1 MALLPK
7 YQKTGIR
14 VRQPNNIDFA
24 AAREEARFSQVMSQ
38 QLDRM
43 SEFAFKEAS
52 LQAEERG
59 RERVREQGAINTLKQ
74 LEAEGGPRT
83 ITERSAFEAANRV
96 AVVEIETAARS
107 DMRTLITQADES
119 NMSLSVFDQKMSDIR
134 DGYTASLQV
143 VDPVMAGVLGARL
156 QEDSVS
162 FDNRYA
168 EIVSRK
174 AKAAWAANTEVILN
188 EGVQKIMDAALQEGS
203 DVKNENGQNP
213 LEKAAADLLAVAESR
228 GVNQKKAQKLVDNA
242 LNSAL
247 RENVMFR
254 FNNAAGIPEKQAIL
268 AELEDSDTFAGMN
281 YEQSFNFK
289 LRLQGGIDREITEGR
304 VEWGESYDNAMKF
317 IAQTGRFP
325 DGFSPDEESL
335 SVLFAQDPENLDY
348 MLRSLNIAEDDAV
361 KYGGLSAMTF
371 ERSSEVVAE
380 MIDDYNTAVAENR
393 SADEIKALNDR
404 RIAFQTA
411 ASDKLAAIQTDAAQY
426 ILDTNQEAAI
436 SANKLMQALSAGN
449 IDGATQNV
457 TALQTQLN
465 NAYNQ
470 IGVPTDYRRVVPKK
484 MAADIVGMLETQAA
498 ENPSIAAALFQEYRN
513 VFGDQSNAFLLN
525 LKQAGLKPEFAEAML
540 TNKPGVQDE
549 LMKLVNEDVETLKDR
564 VKPGKA
570 SEAMNMLKEQLA
582 PYQSAYLQ
590 GGGNIAGEDFDSAM
604 AVAEKYLY
612 DYMSKHSGSEGDPQ
626 NAVKYVLANM
636 FPEYEN
642 VINDANGNYI
652 VDLNYNANEIDSMLG
667 NFFGRQGV
675 QMLEKLDVQPLNMAT
690 TPEAQGYIDEA
701 VSLTN
706 LARQG
711 YFLNNQTGDG
721 VVLHYRTKTGKLI
734 MAKNSQGEPIDIKFK
749 DLRRTINML
758 QVDPDGV
765 TPAQVEE
772 TSVAPAGAE
781 MPGFEDAVS
790 PEAMRNIEAG
800 LEGAFPQPS
809 GFTAEVVPADQAASV
824 AERNKAKTDLQQE
837 YLNSYPDDAT
847 TKEKKEYFELSL
859 SEVRDPEIGPD
870 QMTSFEDF
878 RKSKEQETDQAKQDA
893 KKDRIFNKL
902 IDAIPEGESAS
913 DKSAYSKFL
922 KKRMS
927 LDPSIGSP
935 GTITV
940 AYEVWKNNRE
950 EEEDLNFRLEAYA
963 DEDIPTP
970 LKLEDTPIKL
980 GDALVQLGSY
990 ETEGQAKGAYK
1001 VLYKKHPELK
1011 EYSPVIQRVER
1022 AKQGNVTAKVRY
1034 LLRLYGFENR
1044 AEAIKFS
1051 GSTDFKA
1058 SVVQAR

>member
-7 YQKTGIR
+7 YQKTGIK

-24 AAREEARFSQVMSQ
+24 AAREQARFGDVLSQ

-74 LEAEGGPRT
+74 IEAKGGPYT
-83 ITERSAFEAANRV
+83 IAERSAFEAANRV

-119 NMSLSVFDQKMSDIR
+119 NMAMSVFAEKMSDIR

-168 EIVSRK
+168 EIVQRK
-174 AKAAWAANTEVILN
+174 AKAAWAATTEVILN

-213 LEKAAADLLAVAESR
+213 IEKAAADLLATAQTR
-228 GVNQKKAQKLVDNA
+228 GVNPKKAQNLVDKA
-242 LNSAL
+242 VNSAL
-247 RENVMFR
+247 RENIVFR

-289 LRLQGGIDREITEGR
+289 LRLQGSIDREITEGR
-304 VEWGESYDNAMKF
+304 AEWGEDYDNAMRF

-335 SVLFAQDPENLDY
+335 TVLFAEDPENLDY
-348 MLRSLNIAEDDAV
+348 MLRSLGVAEEDAV
-361 KYGGLSAMTF
+361 KYGGLSTMTF

-436 SANKLMQALSAGN
+436 SANKLMQALSAGD

-457 TALQTQLN
+457 TALQAQLN

-484 MAADIVGMLETQAA
+484 MAADIVAMLETQAT
-498 ENPSIAAALFQEYRN
+498 ENPSVAAALFQEYRN

-540 TNKPGVQDE
+540 TNKPGVHTE
-549 LMKLVNEDVETLKDR
+549 LMQLVNEDVKELQDR

-570 SEAMNMLKEQLA
+570 SEAMNMLREQLA

-590 GGGNIAGEDFDSAM
+590 GGGNVAGDDFDNAM

-612 DYMSKHSGSEGDPQ
+612 DYMSKHSGTEGDPQ
-626 NAVKYVLANM
+626 NAVKYVLDNL

-652 VDLNYNANEIDSMLG
+652 VPINYNANEIDSMLG

-690 TPEAQGYIDEA
+690 TPEAQGYIDKA

-711 YFLNNQTGDG
+711 YFLNNSTGDG
-721 VVLHYRTKTGKLI
+721 VVLHYKTKTGKPI

-749 DLRRTINML
+749 DLRKTINML
-758 QVDPDGV
+758 QVGPDGV

-800 LEGAFPQPS
+800 LAGAFPQPS
-809 GFTAEVVPADQAASV
+809 GFTAEAIPADQAASV
-824 AERNKAKTDLQQE
+824 AERNVAKTDLMRE
-837 YLNSYPDDAT
+837 YVSSIPDDAT
-847 TKEKKEYFELSL
+847 PKEAREFFDLIQ
-859 SEVRDPEIGPD
+859 SEVRDPDIGPD
-870 QMTSFEDF
+870 QMTSFEEF
-878 RKSKEQETDQAKQDA
+878 REGKEQ
-893 KKDRIFNKL
+893 
-902 IDAIPEGESAS
+902 AS
-913 DKSAYSKFL
+913 E
-922 KKRMS
+922 
-927 LDPSIGSP
+927 PQ
-935 GTITV
+935 V
-940 AYEVWKNNRE
+940 
-950 EEEDLNFRLEAYA
+950 EDEN
-963 DEDIPTP
+963 IPTP
-970 LKLEDTPIKL
+970 QRIEDTEVKRGDTTVRL
-980 GDALVQLGSY
+980 GDY
-990 ETEGQAKGAYK
+990 ETEGQAKAAYK

-1011 EYSPVIQRVER
+1011 EYPPVIQRLER
-1022 AKQGNVTAKVRY
+1022 VKQGNVRAKVIY
-1034 LLRLYGFENR
+1034 VLKLYGFENR
-1044 AEAIKFS
+1044 DEAIQFS
-1051 GSTDFKA
+1051 GNKDFKA
-1058 SVVQAR
+1058 SVVQQM